1 MVDGL
6 GTPLRYVSVLQARM
20 DDFLRVLEGIPS
32 YGEQAH
38 YISFQIRLIVPL
50 TFLLKIVRL

>member
-6 GTPLRYVSVLQARM
+6 GTPLRYVSVLQART
-20 DDFLRVLEGIPS
+20 DDFFRVLEGIPS

-38 YISFQIRLIVPL
+38 YI
-50 TFLLKIVRL
+50 